1 MELAI
6 AIAFGLLL
14 GINVGAVSAWF
25 ILKNRQHTNI
35 VKPASETT
43 EDAPVDTT
51 EVDTEVEQPETIT
64 SGFWQQTADN
74 LE

>member
-6 AIAFGLLL
+6 AIALGLVIGLN
-14 GINVGAVSAWF
+14 IGAVSAWLL
-25 ILKNRQHTNI
+25 LKNKQPTNI
-35 VKPASETT
+35 VKPATETT
-43 EDAPVDTT
+43 EDSPVDTT

>member
-6 AIAFGLLL
+6 AIAFGLLF

-25 ILKNRQHTNI
+25 ILKNRQPTNI
-35 VKPASETT
+35 VKPAPQTS

-51 EVDTEVEQPETIT
+51 EVDTEVEQPETIQA
-64 SGFWQQTADN
+64 GFWQQTADT